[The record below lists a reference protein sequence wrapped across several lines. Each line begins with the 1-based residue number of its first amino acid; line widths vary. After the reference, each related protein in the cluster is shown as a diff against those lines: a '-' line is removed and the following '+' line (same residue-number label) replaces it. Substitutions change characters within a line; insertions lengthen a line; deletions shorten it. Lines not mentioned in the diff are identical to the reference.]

1 MMDIDKKLRSQG
13 YKVEIRRG
21 GEKIY
26 CRTEAIVGT
35 RFDHKVCATAE
46 EMAAMQQSASHDTD
60 KMQTHHSNWLKGG

>member
-1 MMDIDKKLRSQG
+1 MTDVDKKLRAQG
-13 YKVEIRRG
+13 YKVETRG

-26 CRTEAIVGT
+26 CRVETLIGS

-46 EMAAMQQSASHDTD
+46 QMAAMQQNAAHDTD